1 MTGLLEIRDLILAY
15 YAKAE
20 RILIPLAKFF
30 VVFIAMIGIGSRIPA
45 SSAVSGMAPA
55 LAVGI
60 LGAIIPVNLTAA
72 ILAAA
77 MLLQFYSFSI
87 ETAAIGGVILLV
99 CFLVYFRFSP
109 KDTWIMILTP
119 VCVMMGI
126 HYIIPVAAGLL
137 MGPAAAV
144 PAVLGLI
151 IAAFIRFVRT
161 GLGNTVV
168 TSDEQELIARVRLM
182 VDGVVQ
188 NKNLRVLIAAFIVAT
203 VVVYLI
209 RRLRIP
215 HAWIIASV
223 AGGVVELVT
232 VLVGNIVTGASVS
245 VGGAFLGVLLAIL
258 TGAVLSLFL
267 FNLDYAGMEDLQ
279 FEDDNYYY
287 YVKAVPKVSLAAP
300 VRTVKKINSQREPVR
315 EREPEHAP
323 GYAGGEMTG
332 SLEYEPLQDGFA
344 TSELFLTDD
353 DIAAYG
359 EDYPQDSYR

>member
-15 YAKAE
+15 YAKME
-20 RILIPLAKFF
+20 RFLIPLAKFF
-30 VVFIAMIGIGSRIPA
+30 VVLTAMIGIGSRIPA
-45 SSAVSGMAPA
+45 DSALSGMKAA
-55 LAVGI
+55 LLVAV
-60 LGAIIPVNLTAA
+60 LGAVIPVNLTAA

-77 MLLQFYSFSI
+77 MLLQFYSLSI
-87 ETAAIGGVILLV
+87 ETAAVGGVLLLV

-119 VCVMMGI
+119 VCVMLGI

-144 PAVLGLI
+144 PVALGLV

-161 GLGNTVV
+161 GLGSSVV
-168 TSDEQELIARVRLM
+168 SSDEQEIIARVRLM

-188 NKNLRVLIAAFIVAT
+188 NKELRVLIAAFVLAVI
-203 VVVYLI
+203 VVYLI

-215 HAWIIASV
+215 HAWLIASV
-223 AGGVVELVT
+223 AGGVVEFVT
-232 VLVGNIVTGASVS
+232 VLVGNIMTGASVG
-245 VGGAFLGVLLAIL
+245 VGGAFLGVLLAVF

-267 FNLDYAGMEDLQ
+267 FNLDYSSMEDLQ

-332 SLEYEPLQDGFA
+332 SLDYEPLQDGFA
-344 TSELFLTDD
+344 TSELFLTED

-359 EDYPQDSYR
+359 DDYPQDGYR